1 VGALPWIG
9 LIVFGVAV
17 VAGLAFAGVRALTA
31 WRTLRSFQRRL
42 DAAMA
47 ETTRLLDGVEPRLAK
62 ASATAVRLE
71 QARARLQEST
81 ATARVL
87 FDAFGEATALVRRV
101 AAFVPR

>member
-1 VGALPWIG
+1 VDALPWIG

-17 VAGLAFAGVRALTA
+17 LSGLAFAGVRGLAA
-31 WRTLRSFQRRL
+31 WRALRSFKRRL
-42 DAAMA
+42 EAAMA
-47 ETTRLLDGVEPRLAK
+47 ETTRLLDGIEPRVAK

-71 QARARLQEST
+71 QARERLAQSV

-87 FDAFGEATALVRRV
+87 FDAFGETTALIRRI